1 MSLPAFSS
9 ALLIAVALA
18 ATMLAATRG
27 GRRERHAAELATCV
41 ALGLGLLLDD
51 GADPLALALLAA
63 TIVAAAE
70 VVGFRVAALRRIAV
84 TDPLTGLP
92 DRRGLEERAARAIAA
107 CQKSGRPLSVVRLD
121 LDDFKAVNDSFGH
134 AAGDWVLCSC
144 AKNWAAMLAADQI
157 LARVGGDEFILV
169 LPGCD
174 REEAE
179 LLLDS
184 LRFGSPTSWSHGTAQ
199 LRDDDDL
206 GRCLLRADAAL
217 YLAKDRRAK
226 RRQFGERLSHHQL
239 LRLEER
245 APEVRWADLN

>member
-9 ALLIAVALA
+9 ALLVAVALA
-18 ATMLAATRG
+18 ATMLAAARG
-27 GRRERHAAELATCV
+27 GRRERHASEFAACLV
-41 ALGLGLLLDD
+41 LGLGILLDD
-51 GADPLALALLAA
+51 GADPLAQALLAA
-63 TIVAAAE
+63 AIVAVAE
-70 VVGFRVAALRRIAV
+70 VVGGRVATLRRIAV

-107 CQKSGRPLSVVRLD
+107 CHKRGRPLSVVRLD

-134 AAGDWVLCSC
+134 AAGDWVLCAC
-144 AKNWAAMLAADQI
+144 AKNWGAMLTSEHI

-174 REEAE
+174 RTEAG

-206 GRCLLRADAAL
+206 ARCLLRADAAL
-217 YLAKDRRAK
+217 YIAKDRRAK

-239 LRLEER
+239 LRLEEL

>member
-1 MSLPAFSS
+1 MPLHAFTSV
-9 ALLIAVALA
+9 LLVAVALA
-18 ATMLAATRG
+18 TTMLAAARG
-27 GRRERHAAELATCV
+27 SRRERHAAELGACI

-51 GADPLALALLAA
+51 GAEPLAQALLAA

-70 VVGFRVAALRRIAV
+70 VVGARVGTLSRIAV

-107 CQKSGRPLSVVRLD
+107 SRRSGLPLSVVHLD
-121 LDDFKAVNDSFGH
+121 LDDFKAVNDNFGH
-134 AAGDWVLCSC
+134 AAGDWVLCAC
-144 AKNWAAMLAADQI
+144 AKNWAAMLTAEHI

-174 REEAE
+174 RDEAE

-184 LRFGSPTSWSHGTAQ
+184 LRFGSPTAWSHGIAQ

-217 YLAKDRRAK
+217 YIAKDRRAK
-226 RRQFGERLSHHQL
+226 RRHFGERLSDHQL